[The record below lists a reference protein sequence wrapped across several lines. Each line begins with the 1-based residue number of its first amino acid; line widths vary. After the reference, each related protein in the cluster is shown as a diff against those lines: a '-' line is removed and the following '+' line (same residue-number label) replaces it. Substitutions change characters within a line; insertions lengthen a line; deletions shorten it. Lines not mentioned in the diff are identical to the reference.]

1 MWTWQPTNP
10 KLHTWIHIG
19 YARSLIII
27 LECILGSLGFH
38 RSWGSKAK
46 KLETGPWNGRTSVEE
61 QKQRIMID
69 SKTIIKW
76 KIKIVRILF
85 TRMYVMKACKN
96 DSKWIFSATMHHRSK
111 AICVPFTFALD
122 LVRTRVPKSVLTR
135 IVGPCNPSPMPIV
148 IVLFMRCCSSV

>member
-85 TRMYVMKACKN
+85 TRMYESVQEWFEMNFFGHDA
-96 DSKWIFSATMHHRSK
+96 SRSK